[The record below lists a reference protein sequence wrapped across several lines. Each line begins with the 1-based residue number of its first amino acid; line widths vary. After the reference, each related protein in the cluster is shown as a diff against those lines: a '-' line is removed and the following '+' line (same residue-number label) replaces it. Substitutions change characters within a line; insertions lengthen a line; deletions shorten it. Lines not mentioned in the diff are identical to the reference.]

1 MKQIKRIPRWLVLV
15 TLLLASTIPAFAQS
29 DELQF
34 FVRRTF
40 GYGGGDQI
48 QGLFSLEATGP
59 ADLASVTFKVDD
71 QVVGTVTS
79 APFKVSFNTDTYG
92 LGWHTLTAQGQTS
105 SGRAVTAA
113 PRRFEFVSAGT
124 GLASAGRIALPVLG
138 ILVIVALGA
147 VAGIVLDT
155 RRSRQSPTPLGAA
168 RGYGLMGGTIC
179 PKCDRPFAR
188 HWWALNAG
196 LSKLDRCPHCGR
208 WSLVRAVPLDQ
219 LRAAEAAEPQAA
231 QPASPVA
238 ELSPEEKLRRQLDDS
253 RYDSR

>member
-1 MKQIKRIPRWLVLV
+1 MKQIKRIPLWLVLV
-15 TLLLASTIPAFAQS
+15 TLLIAWAVPAFAQS
-29 DELQF
+29 DELTL

-40 GYGGGDQI
+40 GYGSGDQI

-71 QVVGTVTS
+71 RVVSTVTS

-124 GLASAGRIALPVLG
+124 GLATAGRIALPVLG
-138 ILVIVALGA
+138 LLLIVALGA
-147 VAGIVLDT
+147 VVGIVLDT
-155 RRSRQSPTPLGAA
+155 RRSRTSPTPLGAA
-168 RGYGLMGGTIC
+168 RSYGLMGGTIC

-219 LRAAEAAEPQAA
+219 LRAAEAAELQAGHA
-231 QPASPVA
+231 TLQTP

-253 RYDSR
+253 RFDQD